1 MAIDMADSRYRGLTA
16 NPVSIALSLLLLL
29 AAATVQAQ
37 TVPMPREKPA
47 AADEDPSALIEEV
60 KPAVPA
66 SSCLQE
72 LEDAG
77 VVIDNDA
84 SIVSGGGCTVME
96 PVVVES
102 IGTRAG
108 RIELPG
114 RPMLDC
120 RFASVLAAWLREVVS
135 PVAASMLG
143 SPVDSLVTGPGYQ
156 CRSRAGGK
164 LSEHAIG
171 NAIDISHFRLVGGR
185 NITIEALPRAEGAE
199 REFLRAISASA
210 CGYFTTVLGPGS
222 DAAHS
227 DHLHVDLAERRTTEF
242 RICMAR

>member
-1 MAIDMADSRYRGLTA
+1 MTDHRHRALGAKPA
-16 NPVSIALSLLLLL
+16 AVAIALLLAL

-37 TVPMPREKPA
+37 TVPIPREKPG
-47 AADEDPSALIEEV
+47 AADVDSSAPIEEV
-60 KPAVPA
+60 KPVAPA

-72 LEDAG
+72 LEGAG
-77 VVIDNDA
+77 VVIDRAA
-84 SIVSGGGCTVME
+84 SMVSDDPCMVME

-102 IGTRAG
+102 ISTRAG
-108 RIELPG
+108 RINLPG
-114 RPMLDC
+114 RPVLEC
-120 RFASVLAAWLREVVS
+120 RFASVLADWLREVVS
-135 PVAASMLG
+135 PVAASLLG
-143 SPVDSLVTGPGYQ
+143 SPVDALLTGPGYQ
-156 CRSRAGGK
+156 CRNRAGGK

-171 NAIDISHFRLVGGR
+171 NAVDVVHFQLADGR
-185 NITIEALPRAEGAE
+185 SIPIEALPKAHGAE

-227 DHLHVDLAERRTTEF
+227 NHLHVDLAERRTTEY